1 MLPVA
6 QRFSERQARK
16 RKSKYTSK
24 NKISVLEVNSMKKI
38 VSFILA
44 VTMALTLCV
53 ALTG

>member
-38 VSFILA
+38 ISFIL
-44 VTMALTLCV
+44 ALTLCV